1 MTGLSR
7 STFSTKWNGKS
18 KKATF
23 VERNRLRDMASPSEL
38 IALLDV
44 CRTRIRNYAESNYNV
59 NEHFKD
65 QEIAPEFYKAGVLV
79 PIFVKEG
86 SLHVLLTKR
95 TEHLPTHKGQVAFP
109 GGKQEV
115 YDRDI
120 IATALREAHEEV
132 GLSSDIVEV
141 IAVLSPLVLLSRNAG
156 TYVYPVIGL
165 IKSDFDLVVN
175 ASEVQDTFDVPLEF
189 FLRKDT
195 YRYEKRIFSENEY
208 DVHFFDYN
216 QKTNTEREGKSKT
229 SFVIWGMT
237 SGVCLKIAIIALSK
251 LPEFE
256 LPERYSELIFYIQ
269 EFNSEKNALK
279 LKSKV

>member
-1 MTGLSR
+1 M
-7 STFSTKWNGKS
+7 
-18 KKATF
+18 
-23 VERNRLRDMASPSEL
+23 RDMASPSEL
-38 IALLDV
+38 TALLDV
-44 CRTRIRNYAESNYNV
+44 CRTRIKNYAESNYNV
-59 NEHFKD
+59 NEHFKGQD
-65 QEIAPEFYKAGVLV
+65 IAPEFYKAGVLV

-115 YDRDI
+115 YDKDI

-141 IAVLSPLVLLSRNAG
+141 IAVLSPLVLLSRNSG
-156 TYVYPVIGL
+156 TYVYPVIGV
-165 IKSDFDLVVN
+165 IKSDFNLVVN

-216 QKTNTEREGKSKT
+216 QKTNTKREGKSKT

-237 SGVCLKIAIIALSK
+237 GEVCLKIAIIALSK

-256 LPERYSELIFYIQ
+256 LPERYSELISYIQ
-269 EFNSEKNALK
+269 ELNSEESSLK